1 MKLHN
6 TISCSLVLMA
16 ASLGANAGT
25 VSYSFQV
32 DTSGI
37 AGVAPAGGWLD
48 FQFNQANALDSLSA
62 LAVID
67 NFSSTGFVFGGT
79 QLTSSGVT
87 GALPGPVTIP
97 NDQGGANYFTQR
109 VSTWG
114 SGFQFAVTLS
124 GTAVG
129 TPAPDGS
136 TFFLFLLFPDFNQI
150 VAPPTIAGEILNVN
164 IDTTGATSAQG
175 STFDGGSALPTPEP
189 GAMWLALAGLAV
201 VGARIRLGR
210 KL

>member
-6 TISCSLVLMA
+6 TICSVVVLLA
-16 ASLGANAGT
+16 ASMGAGAGT

-37 AGVAPAGGWLD
+37 ASAAPAGGWLD

-62 LAVID
+62 LATID

-79 QLTSSGVT
+79 QLASTGVT
-87 GALPGPVTIP
+87 GSLPGPVAIP
-97 NDQGGANYFTQR
+97 NDQGGANFFTQEIGA
-109 VSTWG
+109 WG
-114 SGFQFAVTLS
+114 SGFQFSVTLS
-124 GTAVG
+124 GAAVG

-136 TFFLFLLFPDFNQI
+136 TFFVLLLFPDFNPI

-164 IDTTGATSAQG
+164 LDSTGAASAQG
-175 STFDGGSALPTPEP
+175 STFDGGSALATPEP
-189 GAMWLALAGLAV
+189 GALWLALAGLAAI
-201 VGARIRLGR
+201 GA
-210 KL
+210 KLRGKA

>member
-6 TISCSLVLMA
+6 TICCFLVLVA

-37 AGVAPAGGWLD
+37 GSVAPAGGWLD
-48 FQFNQANALDSLSA
+48 FQFNQANGFDSLSA

-79 QLTSSGVT
+79 QLTSTGV
-87 GALPGPVTIP
+87 GGSLPGPVTIP
-97 NDQGGANYFTQR
+97 NDQGGANFFTQE

-124 GTAVG
+124 GAAVG

-136 TFFLFLLFPDFNQI
+136 TFFLFLLFPDFNPI

-164 IDTTGATSAQG
+164 IDPTGTTSVQG
-175 STFDGGSALPTPEP
+175 SSFDGGAALATPEP
-189 GAMWLALAGLAV
+189 GAIWLALAGMAALAAKRR
-201 VGARIRLGR
+201 GKA
-210 KL
+210 